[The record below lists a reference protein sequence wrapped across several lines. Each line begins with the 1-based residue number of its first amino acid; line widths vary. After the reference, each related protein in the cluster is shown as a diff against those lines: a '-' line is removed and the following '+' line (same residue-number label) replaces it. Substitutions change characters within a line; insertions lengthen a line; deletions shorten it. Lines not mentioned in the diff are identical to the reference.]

1 MKNRKI
7 VFMLENI
14 AEKGGWEKYWQ
25 PIIQFIGNQ
34 LVTVVSISNS
44 FNSWGACR
52 IEYGVLRFIT
62 LNYQQFLDTFD
73 CESWHAG
80 HF

>member
-1 MKNRKI
+1 MKEKKI

-14 AEKGGWEKYWQ
+14 VEKGIWDKYWQ

-44 FNSWGACR
+44 FNSWGAC
-52 IEYGVLRFIT
+52 
-62 LNYQQFLDTFD
+62 
-73 CESWHAG
+73 
-80 HF
+80 